1 MPRRTFGTVRQL
13 PSGRWQARYRHGSG
27 QQKAAPTTFATK
39 ADANR
44 WLSRA
49 QADMD
54 RGDWFDPH
62 AGKETLSSYAAR
74 WVETRLVRGR
84 PLAPRTAELY
94 RWQLQKHVIPAFA
107 TTELRRLDA
116 TAVRTWYGRLS
127 GPAGPGQVTAAKCYR
142 LLRAI
147 CHTAVEDSLIAKN
160 PCAIRGAGQE
170 RSAERPMLSVAQ
182 VDALADTVDRRWR
195 ALILLAAWCGLR
207 FGELAALTRRDLDLD
222 GYVVNVRAAAST
234 LTTGQRYIGP
244 PKSQAGIRSVAIPPH
259 IVVDL
264 REHLASFA
272 EPERTGLVFVG
283 PQGATLNNSNFNRVV
298 WRPACEAVG
307 IAAGT
312 HLHDLR
318 GVSATLAARHGATTR
333 ELMRRLGHATPN
345 MALRYQRAEA
355 ERDAAIAR
363 AMSDGRALGEARPA
377 PDRRSV
383 MRHGEASLR
392 HGLA

>member
-1 MPRRTFGTVRQL
+1 MPRRTFGTARQL
-13 PSGRWQARYRHGSG
+13 PSGRWQARYRDASG

-54 RGDWFDPH
+54 RGEWFDPH
-62 AGKETLSSYAAR
+62 AGKETLSSYATR
-74 WVETRLVRGR
+74 WVDTRLVRGR

-94 RWQLQKHVIPAFA
+94 RWQLQKHVLPAFA
-107 TTELRRLDA
+107 TTELRRLNA

-127 GPAGPGQVTAAKCYR
+127 GPTGPGQVTAAKCYR

-147 CHTAVEDSLIAKN
+147 CHTAVEDGLIPKN

-170 RSAERPMLSVAQ
+170 RSGERPMLSVGQ
-182 VDALADTVDRRWR
+182 VDALVDTVDRRWR

-222 GYVVNVRAAAST
+222 ACVVNVRAAAST
-234 LTTGQRYIGP
+234 LTTGQRHIGP
-244 PKSQAGIRSVAIPPH
+244 PKSHAGIRSVAIPPH
-259 IVVDL
+259 IVDDL
-264 REHLASFA
+264 RQHLATFA

-283 PQGATLNNSNFNRVV
+283 PQGAPLNNSNFNRVV
-298 WRPACEAVG
+298 WRPACKAVG
-307 IAAGT
+307 IATGT

-363 AMSDGRALGEARPA
+363 AMSDGCASREARPLTA
-377 PDRRSV
+377 A
-383 MRHGEASLR
+383 GAS
-392 HGLA
+392 

>member
-1 MPRRTFGTVRQL
+1 
-13 PSGRWQARYRHGSG
+13 
-27 QQKAAPTTFATK
+27 
-39 ADANR
+39 
-44 WLSRA
+44 
-49 QADMD
+49 
-54 RGDWFDPH
+54 
-62 AGKETLSSYAAR
+62 
-74 WVETRLVRGR
+74 
-84 PLAPRTAELY
+84 
-94 RWQLQKHVIPAFA
+94 
-107 TTELRRLDA
+107 
-116 TAVRTWYGRLS
+116 
-127 GPAGPGQVTAAKCYR
+127 
-142 LLRAI
+142 
-147 CHTAVEDSLIAKN
+147 
-160 PCAIRGAGQE
+160 
-170 RSAERPMLSVAQ
+170 MLSVAQ